1 MQLTNQTVPMLAFG
15 DEKQG
20 IHLLLHKSLQFG
32 QSQKRRRNN
41 LYRIH
46 LCEIHGVAEVMNVLH
61 SGKKPQSEEIMQP
74 KFCWEMVC
82 NQRTFLYKAEIV
94 SQCRRWRLRRAAL
107 RRVYGIHPKRKR
119 AINIQNLFK
128 KLHIFHLE
136 KTHGTQNHASAY

>member
-61 SGKKPQSEEIMQP
+61 SGKKTTIGGDNAT
-74 KFCWEMVC
+74 KI
-82 NQRTFLYKAEIV
+82 L
-94 SQCRRWRLRRAAL
+94 LRNG
-107 RRVYGIHPKRKR
+107 V
-119 AINIQNLFK
+119 
-128 KLHIFHLE
+128 
-136 KTHGTQNHASAY
+136 